1 MRVML
6 VRLAAFFSQARPQCP
21 KWRDADGGRM
31 MKNQITT
38 GALAGLTVGLV
49 VVTTAAAQ
57 DPSAAP
63 LLGSRDLASGFTP
76 DPFALTV
83 SAGGPI
89 DVEKSRLPSGC
100 SGFITERPTL
110 QIHYQAGRF
119 PLIFATEES
128 DGGTVL
134 VVNGPDAQW
143 HCNDDSDNFDV
154 DSEIAFAAPTTG
166 YYDVWVGTYL
176 PGAVTVTLLV
186 TERAPEIESGW

>member
-1 MRVML
+1 MML
-6 VRLAAFFSQARPQCP
+6 VSLAAFFSQALLQRP
-21 KWRDADGGRM
+21 KWRGADGGGT
-31 MKNQITT
+31 MKNQITM
-38 GALAGLTVGLV
+38 GVLAVLTAGLV

-100 SGFITERPTL
+100 TGFITERPTL

-119 PLIFATEES
+119 PFIFATEES
-128 DGGTVL
+128 DGDTVL
-134 VVNGPDAQW
+134 VVNGPDARW
-143 HCNDDSDNFDV
+143 HCNDDSENFDM
-154 DSEIAFAAPTTG
+154 DSEITFAAPTTG

-176 PGAVTVTLLV
+176 PGAATVTLLV
-186 TERAPEIESGW
+186 TERIPEMESGW